1 MNIVDLGPCH
11 TCGAEWCEDSTATGA
26 IPVTCPTCDPRA
38 ARHRAI
44 REQTRKKLAETR
56 SDSILADASQVS
68 CPGKDKIA
76 EALRGLAR
84 AAGRPD
90 TSVAARELAVQALA
104 WSLALSVASNGVA
117 DTIPQ

>member
-1 MNIVDLGPCH
+1 MNIVDYNCH
-11 TCGAEWCEDSTATGA
+11 ACGVEWSEDSSATGA
-26 IPVTCPTCDPRA
+26 IPTKCPDCDPRA

-76 EALRGLAR
+76 DALRGLAKASGR
-84 AAGRPD
+84 AA

-104 WSLALSVASNGVA
+104 WSLALSVASNGVS
-117 DTIPQ
+117 DTVPQ